1 MHSHGASPKPRKDH
15 YYPRAVML
23 IHSPDMYSQ
32 SW

>member
-1 MHSHGASPKPRKDH
+1 MHSQGKPRKDH